1 MWLFKVAISAV
12 FGAVA
17 GSIWRFRGTGEVGV
31 KIMRMR
37 MDVATVLCVF
47 KVHFASV
54 FSFFAR

>member
-12 FGAVA
+12 FGPVA
-17 GSIWRFRGTGEVGV
+17 GSIWRFRGTGEMGV
-31 KIMRMR
+31 KIMRIR
-37 MDVATVLCVF
+37 LDVVTVLCEF